1 MRRAPWI
8 VGLLLAVATALLI
21 ALAGPLLLFNP
32 WYVVG
37 EQARTGVPSL
47 LATSQAEVDRVTGE
61 ILADIWTGGQFA
73 VSLDAST
80 PLLTDAERSH
90 MRDVSSFVRLLATIT
105 LTAAFVMI
113 ACLLVLRREPGRI
126 GALLLSAASA
136 VGVAALI
143 VGVIFAVAFDQAFLA
158 FHELFFPQGNFLFGP
173 ESNLLRLFPEQF
185 WFDAS
190 LLAGTSIVLSAL
202 VVAILGWR
210 LLRRD

>member
-32 WYVVG
+32 WYVTG
-37 EQARTGVPSL
+37 EQARTGVPML
-47 LATSQAEVDRVTGE
+47 LATSQAEVDRVTGQV
-61 ILADIWTGGQFA
+61 LADIWTAGDFS
-73 VSLDAST
+73 VSLDGST
-80 PLLTDAERSH
+80 QLLTDAERSH

-126 GALLLSAASA
+126 GGLLLSAASA